1 MNASILEASGVCKA
15 FGGVVAVDDASLSI
29 EAGKITSLI
38 GPNGA
43 GKTTMFNLVS
53 GFLRPDRGEVRF
65 EGRRIDGLRGDVVAR
80 AGLVRTFQT
89 PRMLTRMSVL
99 ANMLLAAQDHPGER
113 FFGRLLSPGAVRRHE
128 DEARQRA
135 FELLDLIRLRRLA
148 DEYAGNLSGGQRK
161 LLDFGRALMVR
172 PRLLLLDEPMAG
184 VAPPLAAQ
192 LLEHIL
198 DLNARQKTTVLIVEH
213 DMDMVMS
220 VSDTVIVMDEGRVI
234 ATGRPEDIQRHERV
248 IEAYL
253 GRSAVSETD
262 EGSA

>member
-1 MNASILEASGVCKA
+1 MTGPILVASSVCKA
-15 FGGVVAVDDASLSI
+15 FGGVVAVNNASLSI

-53 GFLRPDRGEVRF
+53 GFMRPDKGEIRF
-65 EGRRIDGLRGDVVAR
+65 EGRRIDRLRGDVIAR

-99 ANMLLAAQDHPGER
+99 SNMLLAAQDHPGER
-113 FFGRLLSPGAVRRHE
+113 FFGRFLSPGEVRRFE

-135 FELLDLIRLRRLA
+135 FELLDLIRLRPLA

-192 LLEHIL
+192 LLDHIL
-198 DLNARQKTTVLIVEH
+198 ELNTKRKTTVLIVEH

-220 VSDTVIVMDEGRVI
+220 VSDTVIVMDEGQVI
-234 ATGRPEDIQRHERV
+234 AVGMPEEVQRHERV

-253 GRSAVSETD
+253 GRAAVSNLD
-262 EGSA
+262 EPGE